1 MIPLT
6 EEGKSIKIFRSSH
19 APNTLRKTSKEAQ
32 LANVFHK
39 ADIRHAPSTTGAD
52 RWQSASRQSIHQLT
66 SSLAMKAD

>member
-32 LANVFHK
+32 LANDFSQG
-39 ADIRHAPSTTGAD
+39 RHQTSPVYHWRRSMPACLTPKHPSTDKFFGH
-52 RWQSASRQSIHQLT
+52 AS
-66 SSLAMKAD
+66 

>member
-32 LANVFHK
+32 LPTFFTRPTSDTPRLPLAQIDGSLPHAK
-39 ADIRHAPSTTGAD
+39 A
-52 RWQSASRQSIHQLT
+52 SIN
-66 SSLAMKAD
+66 